1 MVARTIQLFYFFTF
15 LCFILLLLL
24 FFYALNKAP
33 LGETGC
39 LTSPYFF
46 TGCSNIKFFDSSL
59 SPSLFQSTASQ
70 ATLAYSSLWRTCVT
84 YRTSCCSIGDQVL
97 PNKFLPRE
105 AEDFPRSVKYPNM
118 CLWDSWDFSMFH
130 QIFLPRQVKWWPIIT
145 YNYLIYELPHELP
158 NDLRLNTLRN

>member
-1 MVARTIQLFYFFTF
+1 MVARTIHFFYSFTL

-24 FFYALNKAP
+24 FFYALNKTP

-46 TGCSNIKFFDSSL
+46 TGCSNIKFFDSPL
-59 SPSLFQSTASQ
+59 SPPPFRAQSVKLHLVT
-70 ATLAYSSLWRTCVT
+70 YSSLSRTCVT

-105 AEDFPRSVKYPNM
+105 AEDFPRSGKYPNM
-118 CLWDSWDFSMFH
+118 CLWDSWDFSMFY

-145 YNYLIYELPHELP
+145 
-158 NDLRLNTLRN
+158 